1 MSLTLLIDR
10 ILLTVFSFLVNLI
23 QFAYSIAL
31 LCLLFIILCQLLE
44 ERDSLQLRLSTAIR
58 FNQELREKSQLLDEA
73 AIKMEGEASFSS
85 EADDNSNNQQLKEK

>member
-1 MSLTLLIDR
+1 MLIAEPYF
-10 ILLTVFSFLVNLI
+10 V
-23 QFAYSIAL
+23 YY
-31 LCLLFIILCQLLE
+31 LLFCVLLCQLLE

-73 AIKMEGEASFSS
+73 AMKMEGEASFSS